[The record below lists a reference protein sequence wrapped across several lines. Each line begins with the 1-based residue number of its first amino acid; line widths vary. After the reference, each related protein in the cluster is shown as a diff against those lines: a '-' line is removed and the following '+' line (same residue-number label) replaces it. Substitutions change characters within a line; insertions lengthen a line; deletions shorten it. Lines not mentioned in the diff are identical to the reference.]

1 MLTASLDRRD
11 VSSGEFV
18 RSLPRAGTAVRLSK
32 RLTVST
38 FPHAAAASDER
49 LAHLRAEVALFMRD
63 HVLSLVSHDLRSP
76 LNAIHSWAYVLE
88 RKIDT
93 ADASAQRALAGI
105 RSGVEQQVKLLEEA
119 VDKTRAETKS
129 LPLARE
135 SFPLR
140 AVLDRAVAE
149 ARQAVVDPRGA
160 SVDVVSSIDMERCDG
175 DPERLV
181 QAVWTMLVFA
191 AEASAP
197 GATVTLASQIDAG
210 FWRVEAA
217 FTTSFAAL
225 TNTELPHALEP
236 FARTQAM
243 QPREAGRIAWVL
255 ALAQRV
261 ASAHGGTFEQSAG
274 GDGERSTVVLR
285 VPLAAQ

>member
-1 MLTASLDRRD
+1 M
-11 VSSGEFV
+11 
-18 RSLPRAGTAVRLSK
+18 
-32 RLTVST
+32 ST
-38 FPHAAAASDER
+38 FINAADASDER

-88 RKIDT
+88 RKLDA

-135 SFPLR
+135 SVPVRTVVER
-140 AVLDRAVAE
+140 ALSDARRALIDARGTTVTVETSLDA
-149 ARQAVVDPRGA
+149 
-160 SVDVVSSIDMERCDG
+160 ERCDG
-175 DPERLV
+175 DGERLA
-181 QAVWTMLVFA
+181 QALWSMLAFA

-197 GATVTLASQIDAG
+197 GATIALKSALDAS
-210 FWRVEAA
+210 FWRVEVA
-217 FTTSFAAL
+217 FKTDFAAL
-225 TNTELPHALEP
+225 ADAELPHALEP

-243 QPREAGRIAWVL
+243 LPREAGRIAWVL

-261 ASAHGGTFEQSAG
+261 ASAHGGTFEQGATN
-274 GDGERSTVVLR
+274 DAEPSTLVLR
-285 VPLAAQ
+285 IPLSAQ

>member
-1 MLTASLDRRD
+1 
-11 VSSGEFV
+11 
-18 RSLPRAGTAVRLSK
+18 
-32 RLTVST
+32 VST
-38 FPHAAAASDER
+38 FSHAAAASDER

-88 RKIDT
+88 RKLDA

-135 SFPLR
+135 AFAIRSVVER
-140 AVLDRAVAE
+140 AMDDARRAIVD
-149 ARQAVVDPRGA
+149 ARGT
-160 SVDVVSSIDMERCDG
+160 SVEVVSSIDTERCDG
-175 DPERLV
+175 DPERLA
-181 QAVWTMLVFA
+181 QALWTMLAFA
-191 AEASAP
+191 VEASAP
-197 GATVTLASQIDAG
+197 GAKATLTSRIDAA
-210 FWRVEAA
+210 FWRVEVA

-225 TNTELPHALEP
+225 ADGEQMHALEP
-236 FARTQAM
+236 FARSQAM

-261 ASAHGGTFEQSAG
+261 AAAHGGTFEQSST
-274 GDGERSTVVLR
+274 GDGEPSTLVLR

>member
-1 MLTASLDRRD
+1 M
-11 VSSGEFV
+11 
-18 RSLPRAGTAVRLSK
+18 
-32 RLTVST
+32 ST
-38 FPHAAAASDER
+38 FPSAGPASDER

-88 RKIDT
+88 RKLDT

-135 SFPLR
+135 SFPIR
-140 AVLDRAVAE
+140 AAIERALDDARRALTD
-149 ARQAVVDPRGA
+149 ARGTAVDIE
-160 SVDVVSSIDMERCDG
+160 SSLDAERCDG
-175 DPERLV
+175 DPERLA
-181 QAVWTMLVFA
+181 QAIWSMLAFA

-197 GATVTLASQIDAG
+197 GATVTLRTALDAG
-210 FWRVEAA
+210 FWRIEVL
-217 FTTSFAAL
+217 FTVDLAAL
-225 TNTELPHALEP
+225 GNDELPHALEP

-243 QPREAGRIAWVL
+243 LPREAGRIAWVL

-261 ASAHGGTFEQSAG
+261 ASAHGGTFEQG
-274 GDGERSTVVLR
+274 PTNDGEPSALVLR

>member
-1 MLTASLDRRD
+1 M
-11 VSSGEFV
+11 
-18 RSLPRAGTAVRLSK
+18 
-32 RLTVST
+32 ST
-38 FPHAAAASDER
+38 FLNAAAASDER

-88 RKIDT
+88 RKLDA

-105 RSGVEQQVKLLEEA
+105 RSGVEQQVKLLEDA

-135 SFPLR
+135 SFVARSAIER
-140 AVLDRAVAE
+140 ALEDARRALIE
-149 ARQAVVDPRGA
+149 ARGTTVALE
-160 SVDVVSSIDMERCDG
+160 SSLDAERCDG
-175 DPERLV
+175 DGERLA
-181 QAVWTMLVFA
+181 QALWTMLVFA
-191 AEASAP
+191 AEASPP
-197 GATVTLASQIDAG
+197 GAAVTLRSALEAP
-210 FWRVEAA
+210 FWRIEIA

-225 TNTELPHALEP
+225 ADAELPHALEP

-255 ALAQRV
+255 ALVQRV
-261 ASAHGGTFEQSAG
+261 ASAHGGTFEQGATN
-274 GDGERSTVVLR
+274 DGEPTTLVLR
-285 VPLAAQ
+285 IPLAAM